1 MNKFVAKFNLK
12 LTEDDEIKKINRN
25 QRKRI
30 ESHRQERKGYL
41 ILRKADH
48 KEEIINF
55 SLTISNMNF
64 QDFSMKNKF
73 SRFLYD
79 EVIETY
85 SLSDNHVLGL
95 LSKEYQTILNIIYNY
110 RITSSEHIIAIR
122 AKLIELTNSK
132 IIEDDLI
139 NGSKAWRLK
148 NY

>member
-64 QDFSMKNKF
+64 QDFSMTK
-73 SRFLYD
+73 
-79 EVIETY
+79 
-85 SLSDNHVLGL
+85 
-95 LSKEYQTILNIIYNY
+95 
-110 RITSSEHIIAIR
+110 
-122 AKLIELTNSK
+122 
-132 IIEDDLI
+132 
-139 NGSKAWRLK
+139 
-148 NY
+148 